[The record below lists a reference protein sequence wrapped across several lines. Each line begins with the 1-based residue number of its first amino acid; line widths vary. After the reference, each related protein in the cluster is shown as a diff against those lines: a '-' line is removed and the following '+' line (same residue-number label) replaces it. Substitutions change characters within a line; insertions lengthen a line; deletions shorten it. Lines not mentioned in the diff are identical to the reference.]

1 MKRILRNG
9 GALLLFILLF
19 GIATVAATDLR
30 PTSRFFVNDFADV
43 LSAEDE
49 QRMASMGE
57 RLQSQTGAQVVTVTL
72 GTTDGVDIHEYAV
85 QLARDWGIGDR
96 EKNSGIL
103 LLLAVDDR
111 QIDIAVGYGLE
122 GAVTDA
128 VSGALLDTYA
138 LPSLQNGQYSKGVTD
153 TYAALVNE
161 VFIEYGLE
169 PDEGYRSVR
178 DPSRSFSP
186 WLTFGLLIVL
196 MLITRGGGIFWLLG
210 GFGPRFHGANGFH
223 GGGFR
228 GGGGGFGGG
237 GASRGF

>member
-1 MKRILRNG
+1 MKHLLRNG
-9 GALLLFILLF
+9 IALILLVFLF
-19 GIATVAATDLR
+19 GISATAVTDLR

-49 QRMASMGE
+49 QRIFSTGE
-57 RLQSQTGAQVVTVTL
+57 RLHSQTGAQVVTVTIDS
-72 GTTDGVDIHEYAV
+72 TNGVDIHEYAV

-96 EKNSGIL
+96 ENNSGVL
-103 LLLAVDDR
+103 LLLAVNDR

-122 GAVTDA
+122 GAITDA
-128 VSGALLDTYA
+128 TSGALLDTYA
-138 LPSLQNGQYSKGVTD
+138 LPALQNGQYSKGVTD
-153 TYAALVNE
+153 TYTALVNE
-161 VFIEYGLE
+161 VYIEYGLE
-169 PDEGYRSVR
+169 PDDGYRSVR

-210 GFGPRFHGANGFH
+210 GPRFQGGGF

-228 GGGGGFGGG
+228 GGGGSFGGG
-237 GASRGF
+237 GASRRF